1 MIPLGA
7 ALSAGVPCAVLGLG
21 GLEMV
26 STVEKVHV
34 YNVPFVHLDI
44 RICRLTH
51 MPKPW
56 PTTGSQPFW

>member
-1 MIPLGA
+1 VIPLGA

-34 YNVPFVHLDI
+34 YNVPFVHLNI
-44 RICRLTH
+44 H
-51 MPKPW
+51 ASA
-56 PTTGSQPFW
+56 G